1 VSEEAIRRRRLSR
14 RRAAQRAI
22 SPDGRMTLVE
32 HLRELRN
39 RLGWALLGML
49 VGTGIAWFFYGR
61 IFNFLEHPFN
71 EAIKGFP
78 AANRPKL
85 TVTGISDAFNLQL
98 QVSFAAG
105 VILASPVW
113 LYQLFRFVTPGLR
126 QNERKYGGLF
136 VLSALPLFL
145 GGVAAAYYSL
155 PHVLGAFLGFA
166 RPGLF
171 VQIPI
176 AAYMSFLL
184 QIMVVFG
191 IGCIAPVVIVVLN
204 AIGIL
209 SARRYA
215 SWWRWVIFLTLVFAA
230 FATPTGDPVNM
241 ALFAA
246 PLLLL
251 MLFAFVICWN
261 TDRRRAKR
269 EGLDGLAD
277 LDDDET
283 SPLHVTR
290 DVSDD
295 LPSEIAR
302 IDPIDD

>member
-1 VSEEAIRRRRLSR
+1 
-14 RRAAQRAI
+14 
-22 SPDGRMTLVE
+22 MTLVE

-39 RLGWALLGML
+39 RLGWAILGML
-49 VGTGIAWFFYGR
+49 VGTIAAWAFYGR
-61 IFNFLEHPFN
+61 IFDFLQEPFDK
-71 EAIKGFP
+71 ATAGFP
-78 AANRPKL
+78 PPKPVLAL
-85 TVTGISDAFNLQL
+85 TGVSDAFNLQL

-105 VILASPVW
+105 VILSSPVW
-113 LYQLFRFVTPGLR
+113 MYQLFRFITPGLHK
-126 QNERKYGGLF
+126 NERKYGGLF

-145 GGVAAAYYSL
+145 GGVAAAFYSL
-155 PHVLGAFLGFA
+155 PHVLGAFFGFKPSKVA
-166 RPGLF
+166 LIIS
-171 VQIPI
+171 VDT
-176 AAYMSFLL
+176 YMSFLL

-204 AIGIL
+204 GIGIL

-251 MLFAFVICWN
+251 MFVAFLICWN

-269 EGLDGLAD
+269 ERAEGLRD

-283 SPLHVTR
+283 SPLHVHR
-290 DVSDD
+290 DASDD
-295 LPSEIAR
+295 LPSDLSA
-302 IDPIDD
+302 DD